1 MFEIMTS
8 KEVTPRVQAII
19 ERAFK
24 TLLDNRTVLTRNIVL
39 KVLSEFS
46 PDSSSH
52 SSDTSPSSSFTYSPK
67 TTSTPKT
74 PLQKFRSPETTQVIK
89 FQKIAQE
96 QARCLRQT
104 RVELDQEKAESEY
117 LKQEVERLKKDRD
130 GVRSD
135 HQRTQFDFL
144 LSGC

>member
-1 MFEIMTS
+1 MCMQGFWKNLIS
-8 KEVTPRVQAII
+8 
-19 ERAFK
+19 
-24 TLLDNRTVLTRNIVL
+24 L
-39 KVLSEFS
+39 
-46 PDSSSH
+46 
-52 SSDTSPSSSFTYSPK
+52 
-67 TTSTPKT
+67 
-74 PLQKFRSPETTQVIK
+74 RSPETTQVIK

-135 HQRTQFDFL
+135 HQRTKFDFL
-144 LSGC
+144 LLGCWCPSNLPAAVLLPAQEYLDAAGS